1 MIRKLIISFGA
12 AAILA
17 ACAAGP
23 RLSPALHPLRE
34 EALPPAPAL
43 GLEERLAEAEA
54 FYERGGFVHL
64 RRAFAI
70 YRYVEAV
77 APGAGPP
84 NGLYART
91 ALLLAARAKEMGVRN
106 DSYLAKAREL
116 VGDDA
121 GLAFLKPAVA
131 IVEVMPVATLG
142 VWDDGP
148 GQDSLRGSCAHL
160 RLMGADLT
168 TVQPTEPMGAFFR
181 ALLFEGYERFEEGKA
196 DLDEALKAFPGS
208 LLLKFKRAVLPPS
221 DVRLLEEIAGEDPEF
236 YEADLERGRLA
247 LSGGALLSAEKG
259 LLRAREGVP
268 ESPLIAILL
277 AGVSFGI
284 EEYDRSLVFYEE
296 ALGVA
301 PDYKEALFGKAVCLA
316 SLGRAEDAAAL
327 FEDLLSRGPALR
339 GECLYWLAA
348 CLSDLGDNGRA
359 AAEIERAKEA
369 LPVARVFTLAG
380 KIAFEGGRP
389 EAAGADLVTAVT
401 MDSGETD
408 AFFLLGKL
416 YALRKNWPESALNF
430 ELAGHGY
437 AFKEGQIREK
447 IAQIEGSALPE
458 GRKER
463 LLARKRFQLE
473 KTRLTRATACF
484 NAAAGYHNAGA
495 VEKALRWARD
505 AAAHPYFADFAR
517 DLIAV
522 INSPS
527 RRGPSSSAGH

>member
-1 MIRKLIISFGA
+1 MIRKLCISIATVMF
-12 AAILA
+12 LA
-17 ACAAGP
+17 ACSAGP
-23 RLSPALHPLRE
+23 RFSPAPRGFRE
-34 EALPPAPAL
+34 EPLPPAPPL
-43 GLEERLAEAEA
+43 RLEEKLAEAEA
-54 FYERGGFVHL
+54 LYERGGFVHL

-70 YRYVEAV
+70 CRYLEAF

-84 NGLYART
+84 SGLYART

-116 VGDDA
+116 IEDDVS
-121 GLAFLKPAVA
+121 LAFLKPAVGV
-131 IVEVMPVATLG
+131 VEVMPVATMG

-148 GQDSLRGSCAHL
+148 GQDPLQGSCAHL
-160 RLMGADLT
+160 RLMGANLT
-168 TVQPTEPMGAFFR
+168 TVLPTEPMGAYFR
-181 ALLFEGYERFEEGKA
+181 ALLLEGYERVEEA
-196 DLDEALKAFPGS
+196 RDDLDEALKAFPGS
-208 LLLKFKRAVLPPS
+208 RLLKFKRAALPPP
-221 DVRLLEEIAGEDPEF
+221 DARLLEEIVEEEPEF
-236 YEADLERGRLA
+236 YEAFLERGRLA
-247 LSGGALLSAEKG
+247 LGGGTLLSAEKG

-296 ALGVA
+296 TLGLA
-301 PDYKEALFGKAVCLA
+301 PEYKEALFGKAVCLA
-316 SLGRAEDAAAL
+316 SLGRAEEAAAM
-327 FEDLLSRGPALR
+327 FEDLLARGPALR

-348 CLSDLGDNGRA
+348 CLNELGDNGRA
-359 AAEIERAKEA
+359 AAEVERAKEA

-389 EAAGADLVTAVT
+389 GAAEADLVTAVN

-416 YALRKNWPESALNF
+416 YALRKDWPESALNF

-437 AFKEGQIREK
+437 GFKEDQIREK
-447 IAQIEGSALPE
+447 IVQIEGSALPE
-458 GRKER
+458 DRKER
-463 LLARKRFQLE
+463 LVGRKRFQLE
-473 KTRLTRATACF
+473 KTRLTRATSCF

-505 AAAHPYFADFAR
+505 AAAHPYFEDLAR

-527 RRGPSSSAGH
+527 RRGPSSSAGR